1 MMGSIRHLGWLFLST
16 TLQGCFACG
25 GEDMQPIEY
34 DDDVADDDD
43 DADGYVAARVLEDSD
58 DGISGPLAGAVTGDV
73 LMENDLIRVVLQQP
87 GRALAL
93 NPYGGNII
101 DADVVRDDGV
111 ERDRFGEVGLFVN
124 STITCAPDTMAI
136 VEDGSE
142 GTAMVQF
149 TGPAARADY
158 INAAVGMEQ
167 MMGLAYPIDTL
178 DIPDLDLTLTY
189 TLLPGEAFV
198 RIDVAIVNHE
208 PEPVPL
214 AAGWLIHG
222 GLGENYYPDLGGY
235 ADAQIASAGAVIAS
249 SEPMT
254 YAFAP
259 LPYAPQAHGVGYMA
273 GGSVLMDGVQVLDV
287 LEWPDSATVH
297 LATHDTFT
305 FDAALV
311 IAEDV
316 SGAMGILRSLGEDPP
331 EVATIA
337 GEVVVASTGDPIPYA
352 RVAALAYTTDE
363 VLAATTTDGDGRYA
377 LEVPPQTVDLVCGK
391 RGWPYRGEEAEPERI
406 TVDAS
411 GGSIG
416 QDLML
421 PATGELTVS
430 VADGNDDP
438 IPARVMVLGVEV
450 APPYP
455 PLEAA
460 GLDPLPPGV
469 VAMIDVPASGE
480 ATIDLVPNDY
490 LLAISRG
497 PEYDAQ
503 LLDVFVPDGKHTSAS
518 FTLHRV
524 LDTSGMLS
532 GDFHVH
538 AAAGPDTVL
547 TDEERVA
554 NFAADGVEMLIIS
567 NHAYVADLTPVVQDL
582 ALDDWIGV
590 IPSQEVT
597 TFDYGHFG
605 LFPMERDDVSPNGGA
620 FDWVG
625 VSPSEIFE
633 WGQSQDREM
642 VVQINHPRHIPTPAN
657 MQNYFT
663 VLDLEYDVDGPYIGD
678 DHFEPMGSGLPPDAV
693 MFGPGFTAMEVM
705 TWLNVQGLSD
715 WFNLLSAGYR
725 FTATANSDTHTTRV
739 EGSGWPRNFVQVG
752 TDDPATVDPAD
763 FVAAVNRGQLS
774 GSFGPLVT
782 LEAES
787 SIGIETAGSGEVLFG
802 GGLPVIVRVRVQA
815 APWVPVDT
823 VDLYADG
830 EIITSEVLALEE
842 VEGAEGGTR
851 LEQTVEFEVD
861 APLDT
866 WIVAVAHGTG
876 SLFPYLPF
884 NQTEPHLIT
893 MDRIEEGDVDNPA
906 TPFGF
911 ANPVYIDVDGD
922 GAVAPSHHVAIDD
935 YDDYRQENRLDPY

>member
-1 MMGSIRHLGWLFLST
+1 MGLIRSLAWLLSFV
-16 TLQGCFACG
+16 LCPGLACFND
-25 GEDMQPIEY
+25 EMEPIDY
-34 DDDVADDDD
+34 DDDTSTPDDDD
-43 DADGYVAARVLEDSD
+43 SAPGFVAARVLEEGDEAI
-58 DGISGPLAGAVTGDV
+58 GGPLAGAVTGDV
-73 LMENDLIRVVLQQP
+73 LMENDRIRVILQKP

-111 ERDRFGEVGLFVN
+111 EHDRFGEAGLFVN
-124 STITCAPDTMAI
+124 STITCAPDTMEI
-136 VEDGSE
+136 VEDGS
-142 GTAMVQF
+142 GGSAVVQF

-158 INAAVGMEQ
+158 INAAVGLEQ

-189 TLLPGEAFV
+189 TLLPGEDLV
-198 RIDVAIVNHE
+198 RIDVAMVNRE
-208 PEPVPL
+208 PEAVPL

-235 ADAQIASAGAVIAS
+235 ADAQIASAGAVVAS
-249 SEPMT
+249 SEQMT

-259 LPYAPQAHGVGYMA
+259 LPYTPGAHGVGYMA

-287 LEWPDSATVH
+287 LDWPDSATVF
-297 LATHDTFT
+297 LATDDTFE
-305 FDAALV
+305 FDAVLV

-316 SGAMGILRSLGEDPP
+316 SGAMASLRSMGEQPP
-331 EVATIA
+331 QTSTIT
-337 GEVVVASTGDPIPYA
+337 GEVLVEGADDPVPYA
-352 RVAALAYTTDE
+352 RVAALANMTDE
-363 VLAATTTDGDGRYA
+363 VLASTVADGEGRYS
-377 LEVPPQTVDLVCGK
+377 LEVPAQTVDLVCAK
-391 RGWPYRGEEAEPERI
+391 RGWPYMGGGDEPERI
-406 TVDAS
+406 TADAT

-421 PATGELTVS
+421 PRTAQLTVT
-430 VADGNDDP
+430 VADGNGDP
-438 IPARVMVLGVEV
+438 LPARVAVLGMETT
-450 APPYP
+450 PPYG
-455 PLEAA
+455 PLEPA
-460 GLDPLPPGV
+460 GLDPLPPGA
-469 VAMIDVPASGE
+469 VAILDVPASGE

-490 LLAISRG
+490 DLAVARG
-497 PEYDAQ
+497 PEYDASRGSID
-503 LLDVFVPDGKHTSAS
+503 LLEGDHETAS

-524 LDTSGMLS
+524 LDTTGMLS

-538 AAAGPDTVL
+538 AAAGPDTVM

-567 NHAYVADLTPVVQDL
+567 NHAYVADLTPVVTDL
-582 ALDDWIGV
+582 GLEEWVGV

-605 LFPMERDDVSPNGGA
+605 LFPMQPDPDSPNGGA

-625 VSPSEIFE
+625 VSPAEIFE

-642 VVQINHPRHIPTPAN
+642 VVQINHPRHIPTPAD
-657 MQNYFT
+657 MQNFFS
-663 VLDLEYDVDGPYIGD
+663 VLDLEYDADGPYIGD

-725 FTATANSDTHTTRV
+725 FTATANSDSHTTRV
-739 EGSGWPRNFVQVG
+739 EGAGWPRNFVHVG
-752 TDDPATVDPAD
+752 TDDPSAVDPSD
-763 FVAAVNRGQLS
+763 FVAAVNGMQLS

-782 LEAES
+782 IEAES
-787 SIGIETAGSGEVLFG
+787 SVGIETAGSGEILHG
-802 GGLPVIVRVRVQA
+802 GGLPVLVRVRIQA
-815 APWVPVDT
+815 AQWVPVDT

-830 EIITSEVLALEE
+830 EIVTSEVLALEE
-842 VEGAEGGTR
+842 VDGAEGGTR
-851 LEQTVEFEVD
+851 LEQIVEFEID
-861 APLDT
+861 APQDT

-884 NQTEPHLIT
+884 NQTPTDELS
-893 MDRIEEGDVDNPA
+893 MERIRAGDVDDPA

-911 ANPVYIDVDGD
+911 ANPVFIDADGD
-922 GAVAPSHHVAIDD
+922 GAVTPSHHVAVDD
-935 YDDYRQENRLDPY
+935 FDNYRQENRLDPY

>member
-1 MMGSIRHLGWLFLST
+1 MGSIRYLAYLLPFSVSCLFLA
-16 TLQGCFACG
+16 CFDDDL
-25 GEDMQPIEY
+25 EPIQY
-34 DDDVADDDD
+34 DDDTADDDD
-43 DADGYVAARVLEDSD
+43 GFVAVTVLEDAD
-58 DGISGPLAGAVTGDV
+58 DAIGGPLAGAIGGDV
-73 LMENDLIRVVLQQP
+73 LMENDRIRVVLQKP

-93 NPYGGNII
+93 NPHGGNII
-101 DADVVRDDGV
+101 DADVVRDGGIG
-111 ERDRFGEVGLFVN
+111 RDRFGEAGLFVN
-124 STITCAPDTMAI
+124 STITCAADTMEI
-136 VEDGSE
+136 VEDGSN
-142 GTAMVQF
+142 GSAVVRF
-149 TGPAARADY
+149 AGPAARADY
-158 INAAVGMEQ
+158 INAAVGMEH

-189 TLLPGEAFV
+189 TLLPGEDHV
-198 RIDVAIVNHE
+198 RIDVTIVNRE
-208 PEPVPL
+208 PEAVPL

-222 GLGENYYPDLGGY
+222 GLGENYYPALGGY

-249 SEPMT
+249 SEEAT

-259 LPYAPQAHGVGYMA
+259 LPYTPGAHGVGYMA
-273 GGSVLMDGVQVLDV
+273 GGSVLMDDVQVLDV
-287 LEWPDSATVH
+287 LEWPDSAPVF
-297 LATHDTFT
+297 LATDDTFE
-305 FDAALV
+305 FDAVLV
-311 IAEDV
+311 VAKDV
-316 SGAMGILRSLGEDPP
+316 SGAMATLRELGEAPL
-331 EVATIA
+331 ETATVA
-337 GEVVVASTGDPIPYA
+337 GEVRAQETGDPIPFA
-352 RVAALAYTTDE
+352 RVAALVGATDE
-363 VLAATTTDGDGRYA
+363 VLASTTADGDGRYS
-377 LEVPPQTVDLVCGK
+377 LEVPPQAIDLVCGK
-391 RGWPYRGEEAEPERI
+391 QGWPYSGEGDEPERI
-406 TVDAS
+406 AVDAS

-416 QDLML
+416 QDLTL
-421 PATGELTVS
+421 PMTGELRVL
-430 VADGNDDP
+430 VADGDGEP
-438 IPARVMVLGVEV
+438 LPARVMVLGEQRTPPF
-450 APPYP
+450 APF
-455 PLEAA
+455 EAS
-460 GLDPLPPGV
+460 GLDPMPPGV
-469 VAMIDVPASGE
+469 VAMIDIPADGE
-480 ATIDLVPNDY
+480 ATIDLVPNEY
-490 LLAISRG
+490 ILAVSRG
-497 PEYDAQ
+497 PEYDAA
-503 LLDVFVPDGKHTSAS
+503 LLPVYVPDGKHTSAS
-518 FTLHRV
+518 FTLNRV
-524 LDTSGMLS
+524 LDTEGMLS

-547 TDEERVA
+547 TDAERVA

-567 NHAYVADLTPVVQDL
+567 NHAYVADLAPVLQDL
-582 ALDDWIGV
+582 ALEEWIGV

-605 LFPMERDDVSPNGGA
+605 LFPMQPDADSPNGGA

-625 VSPSEIFE
+625 VSPTEIFE
-633 WGQSQDREM
+633 WGQTQDREM
-642 VVQINHPRHIPTPAN
+642 VVQINHPRHIPTPAD

-663 VLDLEYDVDGPYIGD
+663 VLDLEYDGTGPYIGD

-752 TDDPATVDPAD
+752 SDDPATVDPQD

-782 LEAES
+782 LEIES
-787 SIGIETAGSGEVLFG
+787 SIGIETAGSGETLFG
-802 GGLPVIVRVRVQA
+802 GGLPVRVRARVQA

-823 VDLYADG
+823 VDLFVDG
-830 EIITSEVLALEE
+830 EIVTSEALLLEE

-861 APLDT
+861 APQDT

-884 NQTEPHLIT
+884 NQTDPDELT
-893 MDRIEEGDVDNPA
+893 FDRIEQGDVDNPA

-922 GAVAPSHHVAIDD
+922 GAVTPSHHIAIDD

>member
-1 MMGSIRHLGWLFLST
+1 MGPIRSLVWLLPCSVLLGGL
-16 TLQGCFACG
+16 ACG
-25 GEDMQPIEY
+25 QQDFEPIEY

-43 DADGYVAARVLEDSD
+43 DDGFVTARVLQEDD
-58 DGISGPLAGAVTGDV
+58 EAIGGPLAGSVTGDV
-73 LMENDLIRVVLQQP
+73 LMENDRIRVVLQKP

-111 ERDRFGEVGLFVN
+111 DRDRFGEAGLFVN
-124 STITCAPDTMAI
+124 STITCAPDTMEI
-136 VEDGSE
+136 IEDGS
-142 GTAMVQF
+142 GGSAVVQF
-149 TGPAARADY
+149 TGPSARADY
-158 INAAVGMEQ
+158 INASVGMEQ

-189 TLLPGEAFV
+189 TLKPGLDYV
-198 RIDVAIVNHE
+198 QVDVAIVNRE
-208 PEPVPL
+208 PDAVPL

-249 SEPMT
+249 SEEMT

-259 LPYAPQAHGVGYMA
+259 LPYTPGAHGVGFMA
-273 GGSVLMDGVQVLDV
+273 GGSALMDGVQILDV
-287 LEWPDSATVH
+287 LDWPDSATVH
-297 LATHDTFT
+297 LATDDTFE
-305 FDAALV
+305 FDAVLV
-311 IAEDV
+311 VARDV
-316 SGAMGILRSLGEDPP
+316 SGAMETLRSVGEDPP
-331 EVATIA
+331 ELATVS
-337 GEVVVASTGDPIPYA
+337 GEVRVEETGDPIPFA
-352 RVAALAYTTDE
+352 RVAALAHTTDE
-363 VLAATTTDGDGRYA
+363 VLAATTADGDGQYE
-377 LEVPPQTVDLVCGK
+377 LQVPLQTIELVCGK
-391 RGWPYRGEEAEPERI
+391 RGWPYSGEEPDRVM
-406 TVDAS
+406 VDAS
-411 GGSIG
+411 GGDIG
-416 QDLML
+416 QDLTL
-421 PATGELTVS
+421 PATGELSVS
-430 VADGNDDP
+430 VADGNGDP
-438 IPARVMVLGVEV
+438 LPARVMVLSEEI
-450 APPYP
+450 APPYE
-455 PLEAA
+455 PLEAE

-469 VAMIDVPASGE
+469 VAIIDVPVTGQ
-480 ATIDLVPNDY
+480 ATIDAVPGEY
-490 LLAISRG
+490 LLAVSRG
-497 PEYDAQ
+497 PEYDAES
-503 LLDVFVPDGKHTSAS
+503 LWIFVADGKLTSAS

-524 LDTSGMLS
+524 LDTAGMLS

-538 AAAGPDTVL
+538 AAAGPDLVM
-547 TDEERVA
+547 TDSDRVA

-582 ALDDWIGV
+582 ALDEWIGV

-605 LFPMERDDVSPNGGA
+605 LFPMQVDAESPNGGA

-625 VSPSEIFE
+625 VSPAEIFD
-633 WGQSQDREM
+633 WGQTQDREM

-657 MQNYFT
+657 MQNYFS
-663 VLDLEYDVDGPYIGD
+663 VLDLEYDANGAYIGD

-739 EGSGWPRNFVQVG
+739 EGSGWPRNFVLVG
-752 TDDPATVDPAD
+752 SDDPATVDPGE

-787 SIGIETAGSGEVLFG
+787 SIGIETAGSGETLFG
-802 GGLPVIVRVRVQA
+802 GGLPVLVRVRVQA

-830 EIITSEVLALEE
+830 EIVTSEVLVMEE
-842 VEGAEGGTR
+842 VDGAEGGTR
-851 LEQTVEFEVD
+851 LEQIVEFEVD
-861 APLDT
+861 APQDT
-866 WIVAVAHGTG
+866 WLVAVAHGTG

-884 NQTEPHLIT
+884 NQTAPDEIT
-893 MDRIEEGDVDNPA
+893 LDRLETGDVDNPA

-911 ANPVYIDVDGD
+911 ANPVYIDADGD
-922 GAVAPSHHVAIDD
+922 GVVTPSHHVAIDD